1 MVEPQRLLADSSHAH
16 QHGDREPYGHATRT
30 ASRRTLAVALA
41 LTLGYMIAE
50 VIGGLVSGS
59 LALLA
64 DAGHMITDGAALT
77 LALLAIWVA
86 GRPASIK
93 RTFGFQ
99 RVEVLAA
106 LLNAL
111 GLWLIVTWILFEAFR
126 RFLDPPEVQAPIV
139 LLVGT
144 GGLLINLLI
153 ALVLRRS
160 AAESLNIQGALF
172 HVMGDLLGSVAVVT
186 GGVLILAFGWV
197 WVDPIFSVVIALLIL
212 ASSGRLLWKVSHVL
226 MEGTPTHLDLHG
238 LCRRLEQVEGV
249 TGVHD
254 IHAWS
259 ITTGYEAFSAHV
271 THVASPDYCDPR
283 QILQQLR
290 KIAAQEFG
298 ISHVTIQLEESPDQC
313 PEDHH
318 IEHPIEIPQEL
329 LNSAAGKPVK
339 G

>member
-1 MVEPQRLLADSSHAH
+1 MVEPQQIVAASSPAP
-16 QHGDREPYGHATRT
+16 QHGHRELQGHAPRS
-30 ASRRTLAVALA
+30 ANRRTLVVALA

-50 VIGGLVSGS
+50 VVGGLISGS

-64 DAGHMITDGAALT
+64 DAGHMVTDGAALG

-93 RTFGFQ
+93 RTFGLQ

-111 GLWLIVTWILFEAFR
+111 GLWLIVTWILVEAYR
-126 RFLDPPEVQAPIV
+126 RFVDPPEVEGPIV
-139 LLVGT
+139 LVVGA

-160 AAESLNIQGALF
+160 AGESLNIQGALY
-172 HVMGDLLGSVAVVT
+172 HVMGDLLGSVAVVI
-186 GGVLILAFGWV
+186 GGVLILAFGWFLA
-197 WVDPIFSVVIALLIL
+197 DPILSVVIALLIL
-212 ASSGRLLWKVSHVL
+212 VGSGRLLWKVSHVL
-226 MEGTPTHLDLHG
+226 MEGTPAHLDLLR
-238 LCRRLEQVEGV
+238 LCQRLEQVEGV

-271 THVASPDYCDPR
+271 THLTSESSRNPQ

-290 KIAAQEFG
+290 EIAAQEFG

-313 PEDHH
+313 AEDHH
-318 IEHPIEIPQEL
+318 IEHPPEL
-329 LNSAAGKPVK
+329 INSAAGKPV
-339 G
+339 GS

>member
-1 MVEPQRLLADSSHAH
+1 LVEPQRQVADSSHAH
-16 QHGDREPYGHATRT
+16 QHGGGELHGHANRS
-30 ASRRTLAVALA
+30 ASRRTLGIALA
-41 LTLGYMIAE
+41 LTLGYMVAE
-50 VIGGLVSGS
+50 VIGAMVSGS

-64 DAGHMITDGAALT
+64 DAGHMIADGAALT

-111 GLWLIVTWILFEAFR
+111 GLWLIVTWILIEAFR
-126 RFLDPPEVQAPIV
+126 RFMDPPEVQAPVV
-139 LLVGT
+139 LAVGA
-144 GGLLINLLI
+144 GGLVINLLI

-160 AAESLNIQGALF
+160 AENNLNIQGALV
-172 HVMGDLLGSVAVVT
+172 HVMGDLLGSVAVVA
-186 GGVLILAFGWV
+186 GGVLILAFGWHL
-197 WVDPIFSVVIALLIL
+197 VDPIFSVVIALLIL

-226 MEGTPTHLDLHG
+226 MEGTPAHLDLHS
-238 LCRRLEQVEGV
+238 LCLRLEQVEGV

-259 ITTGYEAFSAHV
+259 ITTGYEALSAHV
-271 THVASPDYCDPR
+271 THVTPVSGEANPNPQ

-298 ISHVTIQLEESPDQC
+298 ISHVTIQLEDSPDQC

-318 IEHPIEIPQEL
+318 IEHPQEPM
-329 LNSAAGKPVK
+329 NSSAAKPVE

>member
-1 MVEPQRLLADSSHAH
+1 MVEPQRQVADSSHAH
-16 QHGDREPYGHATRT
+16 QHGGGELHGHANRS
-30 ASRRTLAVALA
+30 ASRRTLVIALA
-41 LTLGYMIAE
+41 LTLGYMVAE
-50 VIGGLVSGS
+50 VIGAMVSGS

-86 GRPASIK
+86 DRPASIK

-111 GLWLIVTWILFEAFR
+111 GLWLIVTWILIEAFR
-126 RFLDPPEVQAPIV
+126 RFMDPPEVQAPVV
-139 LLVGT
+139 LAVGA
-144 GGLLINLLI
+144 GGLVINLLI

-160 AAESLNIQGALF
+160 AEKNLNIQGALV
-172 HVMGDLLGSVAVVT
+172 HVMGDLLGSVAVVA
-186 GGVLILAFGWV
+186 GGVLILAFGWYL
-197 WVDPIFSVVIALLIL
+197 VDPIFSVVIALLIL

-226 MEGTPTHLDLHG
+226 MEGTPAHLDLHS

-271 THVASPDYCDPR
+271 THATPDSGEANPNPQ
-283 QILQQLR
+283 QILQRLR
-290 KIAAQEFG
+290 EIAAQEFG
-298 ISHVTIQLEESPDQC
+298 ISHVTIQLEDSPDQC

-318 IEHPIEIPQEL
+318 IEHPQEPM
-329 LNSAAGKPVK
+329 NSSAAKPVE

>member
-1 MVEPQRLLADSSHAH
+1 MVETQRLVADSGHGH
-16 QHGDREPYGHATRT
+16 QHGDRELYGHATRS
-30 ASRRTLAVALA
+30 ASRRTLVVALA

-50 VIGGLVSGS
+50 VIGGLASGS

-64 DAGHMITDGAALT
+64 DAGHMVTDGAALT

-111 GLWLIVTWILFEAFR
+111 GLWLIVTWILIEAYR
-126 RFLDPPEVQAPIV
+126 RFMDPPEIQAPVV
-139 LLVGT
+139 LAVGA
-144 GGLLINLLI
+144 GGLVINLLI
-153 ALVLRRS
+153 ALVLRRH
-160 AAESLNIQGALF
+160 ADENLNIQGALF
-172 HVMGDLLGSVAVVT
+172 HVMGDLLGSVAVVA
-186 GGVLILAFGWV
+186 GGVLILAFGWFL
-197 WVDPIFSVVIALLIL
+197 VDPIFSVVIALLIL
-212 ASSGRLLWKVSHVL
+212 ASSGRLLWRVSHVL
-226 MEGTPTHLDLHG
+226 MEGTPAHLDLHR
-238 LCRRLEQVEGV
+238 LCRRLEQVDGV

-259 ITTGYEAFSAHV
+259 ITTGYEAFSAHI
-271 THVASPDYCDPR
+271 THVTSGANRNPE

-290 KIAAQEFG
+290 EIAAQEFG

-313 PEDHH
+313 SEDHH
-318 IEHPIEIPQEL
+318 IEHPQEL
-329 LNSAAGKPVK
+329 LNSAAGKPVE

>member
-1 MVEPQRLLADSSHAH
+1 MVEPQRLLADSSQVH
-16 QHGDREPYGHATRT
+16 QHGDGEPHGHATRS
-30 ASRRTLAVALA
+30 ASRRTLVVALA

-64 DAGHMITDGAALT
+64 DAGHMVTDAGALS

-86 GRPASIK
+86 GRAASIK

-106 LLNAL
+106 LVNAL
-111 GLWLIVTWILFEAFR
+111 GLWLIVTWILIEAYQ
-126 RFLDPPEVQAPIV
+126 RFLDPPEVQAPVV
-139 LLVGT
+139 LVVGA
-144 GGLLINLLI
+144 GGLVINLLI

-160 AAESLNIQGALF
+160 AGDSLNIQGALV
-172 HVMGDLLGSVAVVT
+172 HVMGDLLGSVAVVA
-186 GGVLILAFGWV
+186 GGVLILAFGWFL
-197 WVDPIFSVVIALLIL
+197 VDPIFSVVIALLIL

-226 MEGTPTHLDLHG
+226 MEGTPAHLDLHR
-238 LCRRLEQVEGV
+238 LCWRLEQVEGV

-271 THVASPDYCDPR
+271 THVSPVSGEANRNPG

-290 KIAAQEFG
+290 EIAAQEFG

-318 IEHPIEIPQEL
+318 IEHPQEL
-329 LNSAAGKPVK
+329 MNSAAGKTVQ

>member
-1 MVEPQRLLADSSHAH
+1 MVETQRLVADSGHAH
-16 QHGDREPYGHATRT
+16 QHGDRELYGHATRS
-30 ASRRTLAVALA
+30 ARRRTLVVALA
-41 LTLGYMIAE
+41 LTLAYMIAE
-50 VIGGLVSGS
+50 VIGGLASGS

-64 DAGHMITDGAALT
+64 DAGHMVTDGAALT

-111 GLWLIVTWILFEAFR
+111 GLWLIVTWILIEAYR
-126 RFLDPPEVQAPIV
+126 RFMDPPEIQAPVV
-139 LLVGT
+139 LAVGA
-144 GGLLINLLI
+144 GGLVINLLI
-153 ALVLRRS
+153 ALVLRRH
-160 AAESLNIQGALF
+160 ADENLNIQGALF
-172 HVMGDLLGSVAVVT
+172 HVMGDLLGSVAVVA
-186 GGVLILAFGWV
+186 GGVLILAFGWFL
-197 WVDPIFSVVIALLIL
+197 VDPIFSVVIALLIL
-212 ASSGRLLWKVSHVL
+212 ASSGRLLWRVSHVL
-226 MEGTPTHLDLHG
+226 MEGTPAHLDLHR
-238 LCRRLEQVEGV
+238 LCRRLEQVDGV

-271 THVASPDYCDPR
+271 THVTSGSNRNPE

-290 KIAAQEFG
+290 EIAAQEFG
-298 ISHVTIQLEESPDQC
+298 IAHVTIQLEESPDQC
-313 PEDHH
+313 SEDHH
-318 IEHPIEIPQEL
+318 IEHPQEL
-329 LNSAAGKPVK
+329 LNSAAGRPVE